1 MESPGTRLAMRTGM
15 SRPRRVVP
23 GATVLVS
30 RRCSQRLFLLR
41 PSPIINRIVGYVLAV
56 AARRYSIQ
64 LHAFCVL
71 SNHLHLI
78 LTDPLG
84 RLPAFEQYLNSLVGR
99 AVNAHHG
106 RWEDFWA
113 PNTYSAVTLLSPEDV
128 VAKTAYVLA
137 NPVAAGLVKSGR
149 EWPGLWSAP
158 ESIAGE
164 PLEFARPEGFFR
176 PKGSMPATAA
186 LQLHCPSGFAS
197 VEEFRE
203 QLEAALAALE
213 AQAAAKMETEGR
225 SFLGTWRVLA
235 QKPTGRP
242 APGELRRGL
251 NPRVAS
257 RDKWKRIEAL
267 TRLKEFVAEYREAL
281 ADWRRGLRDVLF
293 PAGTYQM
300 RIF

>member
-30 RRCSQRLFLLR
+30 RRCSQRLFLLS
-41 PSPIINRIVGYVLAV
+41 PSPIINGIVGYVLAV

-64 LHAFCVL
+64 IHAFCVL

-99 AVNAHHG
+99 AVNASLG

-137 NPVAAGLVKSGR
+137 NPVAAGLVQSAR
-149 EWPGLWSAP
+149 EWPGLWSSP
-158 ESIAGE
+158 ESIGGD
-164 PLEFARPEGFFR
+164 PLEFARPTDFFK
-176 PKGSMPATAA
+176 PKGSMPKSAS
-186 LQLHCPSGFAS
+186 LQLHCPPGFAS
-197 VEEFRE
+197 AGDFQE
-203 QLEAALAALE
+203 QVRCALAELE
-213 AQAAAKMETEGR
+213 AQAAAKLRSEGS
-225 SFLGTWRVLA
+225 SFIGVWRVLA
-235 QKPTGRP
+235 QKPTARP
-242 APGELRRGL
+242 ATSEPRRGL

-267 TRLKEFVAEYREAL
+267 TSLVEFLRRYRAAWSE
-281 ADWRRGLRDVLF
+281 RRSGGEDVVF
-293 PAGTYQM
+293 PA
-300 RIF
+300 